1 MKTIYIYLLDSM
13 AEWEIG
19 NILQAVSMEKAV
31 RKEEPEYQVKTFGL
45 TRNPVKTIGG
55 LRLIP
60 DLSIDEI
67 IEEDMVA
74 LLLPGGE
81 TWSDKMHDEVLDKA
95 EETLKKGTVVGAI
108 CGATLAIAERGLL
121 DKYKHTSNSIDYL
134 SYFSKTYQGHSH
146 YVDTLAVSDQNLI
159 TASVAGGLEW
169 AKLIVE
175 SLKIYPDGKTDLWY
189 KFFKTGKAEYY
200 MHLIS

>member
-108 CGATLAIAERGLL
+108 CGATLAIAERGYSINISIPVILL
-121 DKYKHTSNSIDYL
+121 IICPTFQKHIKVTVTMWTHWQ
-134 SYFSKTYQGHSH
+134 F
-146 YVDTLAVSDQNLI
+146 LI
-159 TASVAGGLEW
+159 
-169 AKLIVE
+169 
-175 SLKIYPDGKTDLWY
+175 KIL
-189 KFFKTGKAEYY
+189 
-200 MHLIS
+200 